1 MQTESFPMVGMQ
13 LLNEGPSRPMTILLL
28 TVFNVRENMVFTSSR
43 STLVPRTKLLLWYAM
58 EKQDILNGIASIKYK
73 FTLSSELVI
82 LGALAC
88 LAFYEIKKSAKLVK
102 SAIEKRNPK
111 KHRLLSVAICD

>member
-1 MQTESFPMVGMQ
+1 
-13 LLNEGPSRPMTILLL
+13 
-28 TVFNVRENMVFTSSR
+28 
-43 STLVPRTKLLLWYAM
+43 M

-111 KHRLLSVAICD
+111 KHRLLSVAICDWKHVSRIPRPKVGASLKV